1 MRGRSRSCQQRRALA
16 LQVRNSS
23 LLAASRSS
31 PSSRGALQCFPCVA
45 RTAWP
50 PRRRL
55 KRAPPLVCPAHI
67 TTMGAKHG
75 RLSRM
80 WELQRARS
88 RRLILLTARAGVPA
102 HTDLLFVRVRAA
114 PLRPQGTCP
123 SSSDGGRP
131 GAFMTVNREDALG
144 GGRARAKRTPSA
156 EAPRCAR
163 ARERR
168 RGNTLAQ
175 CGLLN
180 DRGNACHPFVSSNLS
195 RLLGL
200 SWARA
205 SERGMFD
212 PVALGPGASCA
223 SRRLQAR
230 GGANT
235 PPTARAREG
244 SPPPVVATGVP
255 TNALSARCAPSA
267 RARRV
272 QRVQPRRARS
282 GRDMRE

>member
-1 MRGRSRSCQQRRALA
+1 M
-16 LQVRNSS
+16 
-23 LLAASRSS
+23 
-31 PSSRGALQCFPCVA
+31 A

-88 RRLILLTARAGVPA
+88 RRLTLLTARAGVPA

-123 SSSDGGRP
+123 SSSNGGRP

-168 RGNTLAQ
+168 RGSTRAQ

-180 DRGNACHPFVSSNLS
+180 DRGNACHSSRQTFLVCS
-195 RLLGL
+195 ASPGR
-200 SWARA
+200 AR
-205 SERGMFD
+205 RKGMFD

-230 GGANT
+230 GG
-235 PPTARAREG
+235 
-244 SPPPVVATGVP
+244 
-255 TNALSARCAPSA
+255 
-267 RARRV
+267 
-272 QRVQPRRARS
+272 
-282 GRDMRE
+282 